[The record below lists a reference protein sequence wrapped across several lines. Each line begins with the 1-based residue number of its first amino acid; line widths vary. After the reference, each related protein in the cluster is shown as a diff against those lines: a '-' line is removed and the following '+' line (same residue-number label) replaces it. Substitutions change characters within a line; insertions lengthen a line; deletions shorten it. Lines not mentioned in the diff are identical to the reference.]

1 MNLLLT
7 GGTGFI
13 GRALVKALTDR
24 GDHVIVLSRT
34 PHKTAQGVRY
44 VQHLTD
50 ISIDQPLDAVINLA
64 GEPILD
70 RRWSASRKQL
80 LRESRIKT
88 TASLVKWLGGL
99 EQKPEVLV
107 SGSAIGFYGSQ
118 QESLISEDSA
128 IVEGFTHQLCADWEA
143 EALAAEA
150 LGIRVCLARTGVVL
164 GPQGGALAK
173 MLMPFKLGL
182 GGPVVTGKQWM
193 SWIHLQDEVRA
204 LLYLVDNPEIRGA
217 FNLTA
222 PSPVTNEVFSKTLAK
237 ALCRPAIFRVPE
249 FTLALM
255 LGEGRE
261 LLVKGQRVV
270 PTRLT
275 SLGFVFDY
283 PDLPGAISASI

>member
-34 PHKTAQGVRY
+34 SRETVKGVRY
-44 VQHLTD
+44 VQRLTD
-50 ISIDQPLDAVINLA
+50 ISIDHPLDAVINLA

-70 RRWSASRKQL
+70 QRWNDSRKQL

-88 TASLVKWLGGL
+88 TAKLVQWLGGL

-118 QESLISEDSA
+118 QEALISEDSA
-128 IVEGFTHQLCADWEA
+128 VVEGFTHQLCADWEA

-164 GPQGGALAK
+164 GPNGGALAK
-173 MLMPFKLGL
+173 MLLPFKLGL
-182 GGPVVTGKQWM
+182 GGPVATGKQWM

-204 LLYLVDNPEIRGA
+204 LLYLVDNREIRGA

-222 PSPVTNEVFSKTLAK
+222 PNAVTNEVFSKTLAK
-237 ALCRPAIFRVPE
+237 TLGRPAIFRVPE
-249 FTLALM
+249 FSLALM

-283 PDLPGAISASI
+283 PDLPIAINASI

>member
-13 GRALVKALTDR
+13 GRALVKALIDR
-24 GDHVIVLSRT
+24 GDHVIVLSRR
-34 PHKTAQGVRY
+34 PHESVKGVQY
-44 VQHLTD
+44 VQRLTD
-50 ISIDQPLDAVINLA
+50 IPMDQTLDAVINLA

-70 RRWSASRKQL
+70 QRWSASRKQL

-88 TASLVKWLGGL
+88 TASLVEWLRGL
-99 EQKPEVLV
+99 ERKPEVLV

-118 QESLISEDSA
+118 EDVLISEDSA
-128 IVEGFTHQLCADWEA
+128 VVKGFTHQLCADWEA
-143 EALAAEA
+143 EALAAES
-150 LGIRVCLARTGVVL
+150 LGIRVCLARTGVVI
-164 GPQGGALAK
+164 GPNGGALAK
-173 MLMPFKLGL
+173 MILPFKLGL
-182 GGPVVTGKQWM
+182 GGPVATGKQWM
-193 SWIHLQDEVRA
+193 SWIHLQDEVKA
-204 LLYLVDNPEIRGA
+204 LLYLVDHCEVRGA

-222 PSPVTNEVFSKTLAK
+222 PNPVTNNVFSKTLAQ
-237 ALCRPAIFRVPE
+237 ALHRPALFRVPE
-249 FTLALM
+249 FTLAMM

-283 PDLPGAISASI
+283 PDLQGAIKASL